1 MQYPPDMDPLI
12 VPLCDAIN
20 DLPCTQ
26 TIFSCQGH
34 KVTDKEYI
42 EQFGITEHTPYV
54 MLITYSIEVANLLI
68 EAFCPVRQM
77 LKRVHKDKIG
87 DWNGDIW
94 KVHVDFHDIEMEDE
108 EPQPLN
114 ALCLSFNRPTWVSD
128 KEAIE
133 AFAHK
138 IWRINKL
145 RCYYD
150 I

>member
-20 DLPCTQ
+20 DLPCTY

-34 KVTDKEYI
+34 EVMDKEYI
-42 EQFGITEHTPYV
+42 ERKPYV
-54 MLITYSIEVANLLI
+54 MLMTYSIEVANLLI
-68 EAFCPVRQM
+68 EAFCPMRQM
-77 LKRVHKDKIG
+77 LKRVHEDKIG
-87 DWNGDIW
+87 DWSDDNW
-94 KVHVDFHDIEMEDE
+94 RVHVDFHDIEMEDV

-114 ALCLSFNRPTWVSD
+114 ALRLSFNRPTWVSD
-128 KEAIE
+128 NEAIE